1 MTARSTFKLFS
12 FLIAFVFCRQ
22 SFAQNSILVNFG
34 SSSCG
39 NTVPGFSL
47 IKDPLSATP
56 AALTNCDMSVPFPN
70 YFGVFIA
77 YNPLDNKIYVADV
90 RSGIDTKIWLMDM
103 GLPPNITC
111 PAIPESPTYSYNYVA
126 NNFEFDNNGNLWSL
140 SNYNP
145 TTGQCSI
152 DNIDV
157 ANGTIISTRLI
168 QFPEGNYPTTIAS
181 GDLTILPNGRMFV
194 VLGNGTCRL
203 YEINNYSGAS
213 NATATYLTTM
223 PKDCYGIAYLNGLLE
238 LTGMDF
244 GSNCY
249 YYAYNIAD
257 NTLSAERTFQN
268 GQSPIDN
275 TSLTPSVG
283 STKQLLYYSSINA
296 NTTYLVYDLYVENMG
311 NMILNNVNISDDLA
325 ATFGAENVSNVR
337 LELVPGS
344 NGAGLTLNPAYN
356 GTTVTSMLNPGQT
369 LPNKVLNNNDYFF
382 KVRLRC
388 HVSNLDGNK
397 VYYNSGLATG
407 EVGNGATLITVSDST
422 NCGDSTKIDP
432 NKNGNPRD
440 SGENVRTPLI
450 IKILPV
456 KFINVSASLI
466 NKHTAQVQWQVAT
479 PMTGAAKF
487 EVEFSTDA
495 RTWTPLGKLPVT
507 DAGRASWDFIH
518 NNIPAGYI
526 YYRVQ
531 QTDKDGRVSY
541 SKTVLLNNKTNA
553 AAYVIYPNPAS
564 NYISVSGSYGGSKK
578 TVIQLYDASGRLLHT
593 KQLLSSA
600 EEIDTMKYP
609 DGSYILRI
617 TDDSKT
623 EVYKVNIKH

>member
-1 MTARSTFKLFS
+1 M
-12 FLIAFVFCRQ
+12 IAFVFCRQ

-47 IKDPLSATP
+47 IKDPLSASP
-56 AALTNCDMSVPFPN
+56 AALTNCDMSVPFPD

-77 YNPLDNKIYVADV
+77 YNPLNNKIYVADV
-90 RSGIDTKIWLMDM
+90 RSGLDTKIWLLDM

-111 PAIPESPTYSYNYVA
+111 PAIPVSPTYSYSYVA

-145 TTGQCSI
+145 TLGQCSI

-157 ANGTIISTRLI
+157 TTGTVISTRRI

-194 VLGNGTCRL
+194 MLGNGTCRL
-203 YEINNYSGAS
+203 YEINNYNGAT

-223 PKDCYGIAYLNGLLE
+223 PRDCYGIAYINGLLE

-249 YYAYNIAD
+249 YYDYNIAA
-257 NTLSAERTFQN
+257 NTLGTEKAFQN

-283 STKQLLYYSSINA
+283 STKKLMYYSSINA
-296 NTTYLVYDLYVENMG
+296 NTTYMVYDFYVENMG
-311 NMILNNVNISDDLA
+311 NMILNNVNLSDDLA
-325 ATFGAENVSNVR
+325 AVFGAENLSNVR
-337 LELVPGS
+337 VELLPGS
-344 NGAGLTLNPAYN
+344 NGAGLTINPAYN

-369 LPNKVLNNNDYFF
+369 LPNKVLDNKDYFF

-388 HVSNLDGNK
+388 HVSNLSGSR
-397 VYYNSGLATG
+397 VYYNSGVATG
-407 EVGNGATLITVSDST
+407 EVGGGANLITVSDST
-422 NCGDSTKIDP
+422 NCGDSTMIDP
-432 NKNGNPRD
+432 NHNGNAGD
-440 SGENVRTPLI
+440 SGENVKTGFAF
-450 IKILPV
+450 KILPV
-456 KFINVSASLI
+456 KFTSVSALLI
-466 NKHTAQVQWQVAT
+466 NKTTAQVNWQVAT
-479 PMTGAAKF
+479 PMNDAEKF
-487 EVEFSTDA
+487 EVEFGTDG
-495 RTWTPLGKLPVT
+495 REWKLLGKLPVT
-507 DAGRASWDFIH
+507 DATRANWQFTH

-526 YYRVQ
+526 YYRIK
-531 QTDKDGRVSY
+531 QTDKDGRISY

-553 AAYVIYPNPAS
+553 AAYVVYPNPAS
-564 NYISVSGSYGGSKK
+564 NYISVSGGYGGSKK
-578 TVIQLYDASGRLLHT
+578 TVIQLYDASGRLLQT
-593 KQLLSSA
+593 KSLLSSL
-600 EEIDTMKYP
+600 EEINTMQYP
-609 DGSYILRI
+609 DGSYLLRI
-617 TDDSKT
+617 TDENKT